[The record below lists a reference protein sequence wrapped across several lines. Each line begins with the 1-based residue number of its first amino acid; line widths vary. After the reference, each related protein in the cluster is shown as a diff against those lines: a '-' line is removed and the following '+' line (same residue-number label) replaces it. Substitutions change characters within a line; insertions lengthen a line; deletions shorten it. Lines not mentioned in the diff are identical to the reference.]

1 MAARSASIEIGFV
14 SRQILAEMSAKEA
27 VRKLKSGRPNRKGL
41 AEREGFYY
49 RRYPQV
55 TVKPT
60 VP

>member
-1 MAARSASIEIGFV
+1 
-14 SRQILAEMSAKEA
+14 MSAKEA